1 FIFHRPRYGKSRMR
15 TRQTA
20 LRCVK
25 GRPATG
31 GEVLPSATQSAKRW
45 RPRRGVTT
53 RGFPQPEE
61 GMRSRA
67 LSLATVAILVGLIG
81 LLDARFGAVAE
92 NLEAGKSPQK
102 IFNDTCTACHKSS
115 RGLLK
120 TVPANTLPGFLRQHY
135 TTSADMASA
144 LSAYLLSGGGATE
157 HVAEPK
163 QGKKD

>member
-1 FIFHRPRYGKSRMR
+1 
-15 TRQTA
+15 
-20 LRCVK
+20 
-25 GRPATG
+25 
-31 GEVLPSATQSAKRW
+31 
-45 RPRRGVTT
+45 
-53 RGFPQPEE
+53 
-61 GMRSRA
+61 MRSRA

-81 LLDARFGAVAE
+81 SFDARIGAMAE

-120 TVPANTLPGFLRQHY
+120 TVPAITLPGFLRQHY

-163 QGKKD
+163 QGKKDAKQEAKQEGGKPEGTKEGTKEGSREGGSTAAQSGAEPAGQGKRGKQAARTDVDGHPT

>member
-1 FIFHRPRYGKSRMR
+1 
-15 TRQTA
+15 
-20 LRCVK
+20 
-25 GRPATG
+25 
-31 GEVLPSATQSAKRW
+31 
-45 RPRRGVTT
+45 
-53 RGFPQPEE
+53 
-61 GMRSRA
+61 MRSRA

-81 LLDARFGAVAE
+81 SFDARIGAMAE

-120 TVPANTLPGFLRQHY
+120 TVPAITLPGFLRQHY

-144 LSAYLLSGGGATE
+144 LSAYLLSGGGATD

-163 QGKKD
+163 QGKKDAKQEAKQEGGKPEGAKESIKEAPKEGSKEGSSTA